1 MAEFNPQVQPLDTRF
16 KDWSSVTPAPNLVA
30 DTSTGGMLE
39 TIGKGIGGAF
49 KIADD
54 FMQQKVKNEA
64 TEGVDAIRDITT
76 RTLEVA
82 TQPQSV
88 VPQPAQTGDGTKVA
102 DPSLLDT
109 NASADV
115 PAAIDGGLKRVE
127 TLTNARMATSG
138 RNDTLY
144 VQQLNSLAKNLRA
157 QYPGYR
163 PYIDEQISSMTGMN
177 PANAYVNSMLAD
189 LKASQGG
196 VEKIW
201 LEAYSDVRKSAGMS
215 VDKVSSDQMTQFLLA
230 NRNNPAAIQKA
241 NEWLYKV
248 NADKAT
254 ADHQTAVLTAGK
266 QNDAELKESVTTL
279 FNTNADNKFNNHFY
293 TNTVNGGVS
302 AQKLGEQVTEAGLRP
317 GTHNAEEQQ
326 NAAQMMAAK
335 RDAFEAELRYDAS
348 QLVRDPRTGK
358 LAVDS
363 RGNNYS

>member
-16 KDWSSVTPAPNLVA
+16 KDWSSVTPAPNIVA
-30 DTSTGGMLE
+30 DTSKGTMLE
-39 TIGKGIGGAF
+39 TIGKGIAGF
-49 KIADD
+49 TKIADD

-64 TEGVDAIRDITT
+64 TANVDALNDITI
-76 RTLEVA
+76 RTLEAA

-88 VPQPAQTGDGTKVA
+88 VPQPAQTSDGTKVA
-102 DPSLLDT
+102 DPSLLDS
-109 NASADV
+109 SAQDI
-115 PAAIDGGLKRVE
+115 PDAIEGGLKRAGV
-127 TLTNARMATSG
+127 LASARIASSG
-138 RNDTLY
+138 SKDDLY
-144 VQQLNSLAKNLRA
+144 TGQIYGLAVRLRT

-163 PYIDEQISSMTGMN
+163 QYIDEQISQLTGMH
-177 PANAYVNSMLAD
+177 PANARINSLLAD
-189 LKASQGG
+189 YKANQGN

-201 LEAYSDVRKSAGMS
+201 MEAYSDVRQSAGMS

-266 QNDAELKESVTTL
+266 QNDEELKSSVTTL

-293 TNTVNGGVS
+293 TNTVISGVS
-302 AQKLGEQVTEAGLRP
+302 AQKLSEQITEAGLRP
-317 GTHNAEEQQ
+317 GTHSAEEQQ
-326 NAAQMMAAK
+326 QAAQIMAAK
-335 RDAFEAELRYDAS
+335 RDAFEVELRHDAT

-358 LAVDS
+358 LP
-363 RGNNYS
+363 